1 MTNREFEALA
11 QRAMRIV
18 MFTVIVLFV
27 INVGNIMD
35 KWF

>member
-1 MTNREFEALA
+1 MTNKEFEALA

-18 MFTVIVLFV
+18 IFAVVFLF
-27 INVGNIMD
+27 ILNAGNIMN